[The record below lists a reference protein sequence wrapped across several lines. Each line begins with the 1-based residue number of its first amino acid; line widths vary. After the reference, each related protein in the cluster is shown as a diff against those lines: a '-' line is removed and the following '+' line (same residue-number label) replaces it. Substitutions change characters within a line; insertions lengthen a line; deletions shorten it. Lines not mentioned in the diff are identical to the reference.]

1 MKRVEQTSI
10 LVVEDHDLMRRALHD
25 ALQKSF
31 PGCRILV
38 AVTGETGIA
47 LAQIHRPQVVVMD
60 LNLPQINGIEA
71 TRWIKKLLPTTAV
84 IVCTSSDEPDDRV
97 AAYKAGAD
105 VWVQKECAIDV
116 LIPTVRSYL
125 RMCLLRLQDAE
136 DEEGVQPLLGVCAQ
150 CRRPRVA

>member
-1 MKRVEQTSI
+1 MKRAAQMSI
-10 LVVEDHDLMRRALHD
+10 LVVQDDHLMRRALHD

-31 PGCRILV
+31 PSCRILL
-38 AVTGETGIA
+38 AVTGEKGVT
-47 LAQIHRPQVVVMD
+47 LAQKYQPRVVVMD
-60 LNLPQINGIEA
+60 LSLPGINGVEA
-71 TRWIKKLLPTTAV
+71 TRRIKKLLPTTAV